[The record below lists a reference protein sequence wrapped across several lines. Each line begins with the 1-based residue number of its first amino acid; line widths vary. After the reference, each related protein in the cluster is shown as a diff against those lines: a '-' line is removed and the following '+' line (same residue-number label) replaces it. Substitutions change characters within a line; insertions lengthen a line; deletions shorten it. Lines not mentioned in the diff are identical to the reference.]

1 MKRFCFIIIVFF
13 AFYIPTY
20 AQFGDILNKVKDK
33 AQEKVEKK
41 IDDTMD
47 KSDNN
52 NNDNKNS
59 DNKNETVNNG
69 NNVPSTKTYQNYDF
83 VPGDKIIFEDN
94 FADDESGEFP
104 SHWNLAAGQAQVSNF
119 QGENIFALTEGNYA
133 SVFPLM
139 KSDTYLAS
147 DTFTV
152 EFDYYTQPGGDNNVG
167 VRFWDPQN
175 SDQNDNS
182 IDANNAAFIGYEC
195 TANDLSGTYPEDH
208 ESFENNK
215 WHHVAIA
222 RKGNQLKIYEDQYR
236 ILNVPVFKGN
246 TYAVNFVGI
255 GDKDKPIMLRNV
267 RIAQGGNF
275 NDTKRIVSE
284 SRIITHG
291 ILFDVDKAVIKPESM
306 GAINQI
312 FRVLKQNP
320 DIKYE
325 IDGHTDNT
333 GNSKHN
339 LELSQ
344 QRADAVKTQLVSM
357 GIDSSRLTTKGYGD
371 TEPISDNSTPEG
383 KANNRRVEFIKM

>member
-1 MKRFCFIIIVFF
+1 M
-13 AFYIPTY
+13 
-20 AQFGDILNKVKDK
+20 
-33 AQEKVEKK
+33 
-41 IDDTMD
+41 
-47 KSDNN
+47 
-52 NNDNKNS
+52 
-59 DNKNETVNNG
+59 
-69 NNVPSTKTYQNYDF
+69 
-83 VPGDKIIFEDN
+83 
-94 FADDESGEFP
+94 
-104 SHWNLAAGQAQVSNF
+104 
-119 QGENIFALTEGNYA
+119 
-133 SVFPLM
+133 
-139 KSDTYLAS
+139 
-147 DTFTV
+147 
-152 EFDYYTQPGGDNNVG
+152 
-167 VRFWDPQN
+167 
-175 SDQNDNS
+175 
-182 IDANNAAFIGYEC
+182 
-195 TANDLSGTYPEDH
+195 
-208 ESFENNK
+208 
-215 WHHVAIA
+215 
-222 RKGNQLKIYEDQYR
+222 KGNQLKIYEDQYR